1 MRLILYFLLIS
12 TFYKFIFLLIDIF
25 VFIKYK
31 NKLKKNYIKRKL
43 NIKKKYQMIKQLM
56 HA

>member
-1 MRLILYFLLIS
+1 MKLILYFLLIS

-31 NKLKKNYIKRKL
+31 NKLKKNYYKRSKIKNVFLEKKL
-43 NIKKKYQMIKQLM
+43 
-56 HA
+56 